1 VLKKILFA
9 ASLVLNAL
17 CLLFFCFALT
27 RRTASVSFYEPPGP
41 PERFA
46 AAALAVVPAGSE
58 VVFTSL
64 EITLRPGEAAA
75 LQFSAV
81 AGGRQANLLISAVYD
96 HDVISVLQT
105 GFGVLITARRPGE
118 TVMQA
123 LGEAGFRDVARIRV
137 TE

>member
-1 VLKKILFA
+1 MLKKLLFA
-9 ASLVLNAL
+9 ASVVLNVL
-17 CLLFFCFALT
+17 CLLFFCFALS

-58 VVFTSL
+58 VIFTSL
-64 EITLRPGEAAA
+64 DISLKPGETAA
-75 LQFSAV
+75 LQFSAL
-81 AGGRQANLLISAVYD
+81 AGRRQSNFLISAIYD
-96 HDVISVLQT
+96 HQVISVQQT
-105 GFGVLITARRPGE
+105 GFGVLVSALKPGE

-123 LGEAGFRDVARIRV
+123 LGEDGFRDIARIRV